1 MSSDRKTRGEAGLQI
16 RVCEGGSGLCGSQCK
31 CITRCTA
38 AYVCQQPITGRQS
51 RDPEHTVR
59 GRRGGSRTDEEANEC
74 E

>member
-38 AYVCQQPITGRQS
+38 AFVCQQPITGRQS
-51 RDPEHTVR
+51 GDPERTVR